1 MLKKRSITG
10 LVSVIVIFLTVSY
23 SYYSLV
29 PHKISDE
36 NTPKTEFSTARAME
50 YLKNMTETYHFVG
63 TPYHE
68 KVKNYIIG
76 ELNKMG
82 LKTEVQTQFSY
93 NDKWH
98 GATVNENIFARIKGR
113 EQGKALMILSHYDS
127 APFASRGAS
136 DDGVGVATILEGV
149 RSYLSTGKKPKHDII
164 ILISDGEEIG
174 LNGAKAFVEHHPWVK
189 DVGLVINFE
198 ARGSGGPSYTLME
211 TNGGNK
217 KMVKE
222 FAKAHPNYPI
232 ANSFLYSVYKMLPND
247 TDLTMFREIADIE
260 GYNFAF
266 IDDFYDYHSKT
277 DNYKNVDINTVQHQG
292 DYLMT
297 LLNYFS
303 EKDLNNIKAKEDYV
317 FFNFPVLN
325 MIYYP
330 FSWVVPLFY
339 IAFIFMIILF
349 FIGVKKGK
357 IRIKKA
363 LTSFI
368 PFLIVLII
376 SVLVSIFGWKFLLLI
391 HPGYKDILQGFPY
404 NGHYYIAGFVLLT
417 ILITFWTY
425 RSFWKKMNLS
435 EIMIAPTVF
444 WLILSGVF
452 AYKLQGASF
461 LIIPLFLIII
471 VYVIELFFDL
481 RKDLK
486 IAIYTILSLPALLIV
501 SPFID
506 MFPVGLRM
514 VSMPVSVLFTV
525 LLFAIIFPVLKN
537 LYFRREMSILTLIIT
552 ILIFTMAEAESGF
565 DENHPKPN
573 SLNYVYYA
581 DEGEAYWETY
591 NHVLDPWL
599 KNILGG
605 SIKKGSHGKADIM
618 SKFNTPITYHSKAK
632 KIDIRIPEI
641 TKIQEI
647 VIDGYKNVEFII
659 KPQRKVN
666 RLDIVVTDDV
676 DFKDLYINRVRAS
689 KKYLNFTEEDSR
701 ILSYYFTSHNDSL
714 DVRFVYDPLQRPEI
728 LIYESSYDL
737 IGNKIYGVPKRPKG
751 YIPMPFI
758 LNDVVTVVKKLEM

>member
-10 LVSVIVIFLTVSY
+10 LFSVIVIFLTVFY

-68 KVKNYIIG
+68 EVKKYIIG

-98 GATVNENIFARIKGR
+98 GATVNENILARIKGR
-113 EQGKALMILSHYDS
+113 EKGKALMLLSHYDS

-149 RSYLSTGKKPKHDII
+149 RSYLSTGEKPKHDII

-217 KMVKE
+217 QMVKE
-222 FAKAHPNYPI
+222 FVKAHPNYPI

-292 DYLMT
+292 DYLMS

-303 EKDLNNIKAKEDYV
+303 EKDLNDIKAKEDYV
-317 FFNFPVLN
+317 FFNFPIFN

-339 IAFIFMIILF
+339 IAFILMIILF

-363 LTSFI
+363 LISFI

-486 IAIYTILSLPALLIV
+486 IAIYTILSLPALMIV

-525 LLFAIIFPVLKN
+525 LLFAIIFPVLKH
-537 LYFRREMSILTLIIT
+537 LYFRREMSIMTLIIT

-632 KIDIRIPEI
+632 KINIPLPEI

-647 VIDGYKNVEFII
+647 VIDGYKNIEFII

-689 KKYLNFTEEDSR
+689 KNYLNFTEENSR

-714 DVRFVYDPLQRPEI
+714 DIRFVYDPLQKPEI

-737 IGNKIYGVPKRPKG
+737 IGNKLYGVPERSKG